1 MVEDGEIDG
10 EGGVDGDV
18 AGLESA
24 HGVLRP
30 AEERRGTVGQELGA
44 EESVD
49 PRPWTSTTSKSQ
61 GAGRGRPG
69 GQRESHRRRG
79 RDVPGRLTTSS
90 MATINGLDGEGKGEL
105 EMADRKGSV
114 TCTQESSRGGP
125 DPVAEVS
132 AANKE
137 SLNGPADPCS
147 SLKSD
152 LANGPHTQRH
162 KHPAVHGPRR

>member
-1 MVEDGEIDG
+1 
-10 EGGVDGDV
+10 
-18 AGLESA
+18 
-24 HGVLRP
+24 
-30 AEERRGTVGQELGA
+30 
-44 EESVD
+44 
-49 PRPWTSTTSKSQ
+49 
-61 GAGRGRPG
+61 
-69 GQRESHRRRG
+69 
-79 RDVPGRLTTSS
+79 VPGRLTTSS

-137 SLNGPADPCS
+137 SLNGPADPCL

-162 KHPAVHGPRR
+162 KHPAVHGPRRQRPARASSGCQPGPACQVQGRHHGKFWATRLAGNWAECEGVAHQRVFLTFLFCFHFYFYFSNSF